1 MKEKIFAKIDEL
13 KDQMI
18 QDICEMVQIDS
29 QRSEPQEGM
38 PFGQGVNNALTKALE
53 ISKREGLSVKNV
65 DGYMGY
71 AQFGEGEN
79 YIGFMGHLDV
89 VAVGDGWIYP
99 PFSATIADNRIWGR
113 GALDNKGPLFS
124 AFYGMLAL
132 KKLGIEPNIPIR
144 VIFGT
149 NEETGMAD
157 CRYYLEHEKAPL
169 MGFTPDNKFPAIYGE
184 RGRAVI
190 AVTGKKEVAV
200 PFINE
205 YFMNAKPNGDRLGIN
220 YKDEHFG
227 EMIIRGKQLIE
238 DGDDLGIRFSLSYPT
253 CDIDEVIAKI
263 KSKAGDMK
271 VEVISNSPVVLHER
285 DCWLVQTI
293 SDAYAEAMGGY
304 VQPTTTTGGT
314 YAHVCQT
321 IIPYGPS
328 FPGQNGIAHQPNEW
342 MDIDDLVTCAKVY
355 AWTLYRLCQMD
366 QNIEPWSKTDQ

>member
-79 YIGFMGHLDV
+79 YIGVMGHLDV
-89 VAVGDGWIYP
+89 VEVGDGWIYP

-169 MGFTPDNKFPAIYGE
+169 MGFTPE
-184 RGRAVI
+184 
-190 AVTGKKEVAV
+190 
-200 PFINE
+200 INSRQ
-205 YFMNAKPNGDRLGIN
+205 FMVSVD
-220 YKDEHFG
+220 
-227 EMIIRGKQLIE
+227 
-238 DGDDLGIRFSLSYPT
+238 
-253 CDIDEVIAKI
+253 
-263 KSKAGDMK
+263 
-271 VEVISNSPVVLHER
+271 VL
-285 DCWLVQTI
+285 
-293 SDAYAEAMGGY
+293 
-304 VQPTTTTGGT
+304 
-314 YAHVCQT
+314 
-321 IIPYGPS
+321 
-328 FPGQNGIAHQPNEW
+328 
-342 MDIDDLVTCAKVY
+342 
-355 AWTLYRLCQMD
+355 
-366 QNIEPWSKTDQ
+366 

>member
-1 MKEKIFAKIDEL
+1 MKKEQLFAKIDEL

-18 QDICEMVQIDS
+18 KDICTMVQIDS
-29 QRSEPQEGM
+29 QRSEAKEGM
-38 PFGQGVNNALTKALE
+38 PFGEGVNKALLKALE
-53 ISKREGLSVKNV
+53 IAEREGLKTKNV

-71 AQFGEGEN
+71 GQFGDGEE
-79 YIGFMGHLDV
+79 YIGIMGHLDV
-89 VAVGDGWIYP
+89 VEIGDGWKYP
-99 PFSATIADNRIWGR
+99 AFSATISDNKIWGR
-113 GALDNKGPLFS
+113 GALDNKGPLFA

-132 KKLGIEPNIPIR
+132 KKLGYEPNIPIR

-190 AVTGKKEVAV
+190 RVMGKCESAV

-205 YFMNAKPNGDRLGIN
+205 YFMTAKANGDRLGIN
-220 YKDEHFG
+220 VCDEHFG
-227 EMIIRGKQLIE
+227 EMIIRGKNLIL
-238 DGDDLGIRFSLSYPT
+238 DGDEMGIQFALSYPS
-253 CDIDEVIAKI
+253 CDLNAIVNQIQN
-263 KSKAGDMK
+263 KAGDMK
-271 VEVISNSPVVLHER
+271 VELISDSGVVLHDR
-285 DCWLVQTI
+285 DCWLVSTM
-293 SDAYAEAMGGY
+293 SEAYAEAMGNY
-304 VQPTTTTGGT
+304 VKPTTTTGGT

-355 AWTLYRLCQMD
+355 AWSLYKLSQMD
-366 QNIEPWSKTDQ
+366 KNIKPW